1 MRILRL
7 IAAASLISAST
18 LIADGARA
26 QGSEVMSK
34 PGAHLVLLLDAAEVR
49 ASWLSTMRD
58 DVRGRLREAKIGFG
72 RLAVAD
78 NVVQVRLAKPEDAD
92 AALKALVDLA
102 PAAPGGILERVVGL
116 MRGSATSDVAVAKG
130 EGGNITITPTEAG
143 LERRTN
149 AALDNAVVIAGR
161 RLDGMGVAATAV
173 RQGRDRIYVHAP
185 ALQETPALKDLLTK
199 PARLGFHEVISAEEA
214 RQGRVPVGFKSYS
227 APPGEPLLL
236 REIPVVRGNDLADA
250 QAAFDQ
256 RTSEPIITFRFN
268 SAGARAFARYTTE
281 NVGRPFAIVLDDV
294 VLSSPVIREP
304 ILGGSGQ
311 VSGNFTVEA
320 AKQLAVQLRAG
331 TLPAKLVV
339 VEERVVPSGR

>member
-7 IAAASLISAST
+7 MAAASLISASI
-18 LIADGARA
+18 LVADGARA
-26 QGSEVMSK
+26 QGSEAMSK
-34 PGAHLVLLLDAAEVR
+34 PGAHLVLSLDAAEVR
-49 ASWLSTMRD
+49 AAWLSSMRD
-58 DVRGRLREAKIGFG
+58 DTRGRLREAKVGFG

-78 NVVQVRLAKPEDAD
+78 NVVQVWLAKPEDAD
-92 AALKALVDLA
+92 AALKALADLA
-102 PAAPGGILERVVGL
+102 PAAPGGTLERVLGL
-116 MRGSATSDVAVAKG
+116 MRGSVTSDVAVAKG
-130 EGGNITITPTEAG
+130 EGGTITITPTKPG

-185 ALQETPALKDLLTK
+185 ALQETSALKDLLTK

-256 RTSEPIITFRFN
+256 RTNEPVIAFRFN
-268 SAGARAFARYTTE
+268 NAGARAFARYTAE

-294 VLSSPVIREP
+294 VVSSPVIREP

-311 VSGNFTVEA
+311 ISGNFTVEA
-320 AKQLAVQLRAG
+320 ARQLAVQLRGGA
-331 TLPAKLVV
+331 LPARLSV
-339 VEERVVPSGR
+339 VEERVVPAAR